1 MYGGCILCPLYPLL
15 KFIYFM
21 RTVESFEDYVDPI
34 QKAIDYLL
42 LRKLFGQMESL
53 PCDLRQLVTLTP
65 AQVPWAGD
73 LRFEAL

>member
-1 MYGGCILCPLYPLL
+1 
-15 KFIYFM
+15 M

-34 QKAIDYLL
+34 QNAIDYLL
-42 LRKLFGQMESL
+42 LPKLFDQMESL
-53 PCDLRQLVTLTP
+53 PSDLRQLVTLTP

>member
-15 KFIYFM
+15 KLIYFM

-42 LRKLFGQMESL
+42 LPKLFGQMESL
-53 PCDLRQLVTLTP
+53 PSDLRQLVTLIP

-73 LRFEAL
+73 LRFEAI